1 MKNLLL
7 ALLLAIGVQGFSQ
20 QIVNVAIAVMDT
32 NGLPV
37 ANQPITSTHISALGP
52 VTTTGFTNSNG
63 LYLDSALIAPQSSM
77 VYFTTAGGCADSVI
91 FFTNPATFF
100 YTDTLIVCTGTIP
113 CNANF
118 TSQVN
123 GGSAYVTPAMLLGQY
138 DLIIDWGDGVQDT
151 FTPSNPPSVPIRH
164 DYTSTGTFPVCIYH
178 SNASLGC
185 FSSSCDSVTI
195 NSTMVHITVHDTTGA
210 PIPNITVFRRD
221 WIGSAIPTPIG
232 VTNSNGAIMDT
243 LIVYPLSRL
252 TYYSSW
258 NGCTDSVY
266 FNSNPISTF
275 YADTLEPCQ
284 NGVVSCNYTVSAL
297 PVAGF
302 PNRAAFSYS
311 GANPG
316 ASSYLWDFGDGNTST
331 QPNPFHTYNQP
342 GTYLYCLTIDSCPAV
357 CDSIT
362 VFGGG
367 GCDPFFFPV
376 VNGNTVDI
384 FPALLTGQ
392 FQAIVDW
399 GDGQLD
405 TFTPQNIPVLPANI
419 SHTYNAPGNYS
430 ICLTHSNA
438 TLGCSNTYCDSVSVN
453 SGSSPCQA
461 LWTVDTINSINFAG
475 NVVLWNLSTGG
486 TAINPLNYIWDWG
499 DGTTSTGQYPM
510 HSYTDTGVY
519 YVCLTVVDPVSGCMD
534 THCDSLGFDA
544 NGNLVYKNSTFAGFT
559 VVVIDPAT
567 IGSDEIDLDAGIDA
581 YPNPSSGM
589 VFIKSDAIPITE
601 VFVFDLSGRM
611 ILQAQAAN
619 GLTEPIQLNIQN
631 KGMYLVQINTPSGSI
646 SKKLLVD

>member
-7 ALLLAIGVQGFSQ
+7 ALMLAIGVQGFSQ
-20 QIVNVAIAVMDT
+20 QIVSVLIVVMDT

-37 ANQPITSTHISALGP
+37 PNQIVTGTHQGVLGP
-52 VTTTGFTNSNG
+52 VATTGITDANG
-63 LYLDSALIAPQSSM
+63 VYMDSALIAPQSTM
-77 VYFTTAGGCADSVI
+77 VYYTTAGGCADSVI
-91 FFTNPATFF
+91 FFSNPATLF
-100 YTDTLIVCTGTIP
+100 YSDTLVVCGNGSGTG
-113 CNANF
+113 
-118 TSQVN
+118 
-123 GGSAYVTPAMLLGQY
+123 G
-138 DLIIDWGDGVQDT
+138 
-151 FTPSNPPSVPIRH
+151 
-164 DYTSTGTFPVCIYH
+164 
-178 SNASLGC
+178 
-185 FSSSCDSVTI
+185 
-195 NSTMVHITVHDTTGA
+195 
-210 PIPNITVFRRD
+210 
-221 WIGSAIPTPIG
+221 
-232 VTNSNGAIMDT
+232 
-243 LIVYPLSRL
+243 
-252 TYYSSW
+252 
-258 NGCTDSVY
+258 
-266 FNSNPISTF
+266 
-275 YADTLEPCQ
+275 
-284 NGVVSCNYTVSAL
+284 CNYSVSAL

-311 GANPG
+311 GGNPG
-316 ASSYLWDFGDGNTST
+316 ASSYLWDFGDGNTSN

-367 GCDPFFFPV
+367 GCDPFFVPV

-384 FPALLTGQ
+384 IPALLTGQ

-453 SGSSPCQA
+453 TGSSPCQA